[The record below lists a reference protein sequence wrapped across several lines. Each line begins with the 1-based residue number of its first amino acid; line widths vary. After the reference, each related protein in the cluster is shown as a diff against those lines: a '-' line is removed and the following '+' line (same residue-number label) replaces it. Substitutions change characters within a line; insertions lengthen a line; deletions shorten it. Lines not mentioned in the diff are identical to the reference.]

1 MRRIKNRDKLTK
13 KGVIISLLK
22 PESSNAERN
31 YIKNFN
37 NNTNDDKNTIDDAY
51 DGKIRD
57 KKGILEWYLVDWEI
71 W

>member
-1 MRRIKNRDKLTK
+1 MRRIKDRDKLTK

-31 YIKNFN
+31 YIKHFID
-37 NNTNDDKNTIDDAY
+37 NTNDDKNTIDDTY

-57 KKGILEWYLVDWEI
+57 KKRILE
-71 W
+71 